1 MLVNILGDTT
11 QQEVAWLLTVMDPAR
26 FGARVP
32 ISMSTGAVPVTMY
45 RATNETTAPVET
57 STATGEAFVM
67 CNTDGWYGALS
78 TLHIDGAASNVGVGT
93 AATYAASVFP
103 TAYGA
108 TTVGLAMPDVSAN
121 FTSSATTGTEYMQVG
136 SSLQLF
142 TVMPPAGAEEFT
154 GLVTVFRTL
163 DPERYPIYG
172 AAPAALWTQATQQSS
187 MIHAARYGI
196 DPDGSFFLKETAAN
210 GGVTNSKRVGS
221 LNVANLPLTVQ
232 AYQWQRIGA
241 KTLSTVVDPH
251 CTLGYYIQAPA
262 NTVLRAR
269 WISVYQSEMYPS
281 SEIRKT
287 QEAYGNSTSSS
298 LTSYVTNLLPWQKGG
313 MKPVGTPSRPLATV
327 GSAIQNAVANNPGL
341 GQAIIDHGSQA
352 LQGVAAA
359 GGAKTLWDGLKGI
372 FKKPASLPAA
382 ELHLPEIP
390 TYLKMPSPPSTP
402 SGWRGAVNVVEEGAE
417 ELGELA
423 PELLEMAL
431 VL

>member
-1 MLVNILGDTT
+1 
-11 QQEVAWLLTVMDPAR
+11 
-26 FGARVP
+26 
-32 ISMSTGAVPVTMY
+32 
-45 RATNETTAPVET
+45 
-57 STATGEAFVM
+57 
-67 CNTDGWYGALS
+67 
-78 TLHIDGAASNVGVGT
+78 
-93 AATYAASVFP
+93 
-103 TAYGA
+103 
-108 TTVGLAMPDVSAN
+108 
-121 FTSSATTGTEYMQVG
+121 
-136 SSLQLF
+136 
-142 TVMPPAGAEEFT
+142 
-154 GLVTVFRTL
+154 
-163 DPERYPIYG
+163 
-172 AAPAALWTQATQQSS
+172 
-187 MIHAARYGI
+187 
-196 DPDGSFFLKETAAN
+196 
-210 GGVTNSKRVGS
+210 
-221 LNVANLPLTVQ
+221 
-232 AYQWQRIGA
+232 
-241 KTLSTVVDPH
+241 
-251 CTLGYYIQAPA
+251 
-262 NTVLRAR
+262 
-269 WISVYQSEMYPS
+269 MYPS